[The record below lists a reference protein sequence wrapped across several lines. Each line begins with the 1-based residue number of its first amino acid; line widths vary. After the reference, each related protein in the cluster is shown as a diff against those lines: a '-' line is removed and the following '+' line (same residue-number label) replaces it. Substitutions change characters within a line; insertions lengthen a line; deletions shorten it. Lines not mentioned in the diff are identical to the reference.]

1 MFESSGAVDFSRAG
15 AHLIQDI
22 ELVLVTSTLV
32 ARIFLFQLAYCHSEV
47 HRRDLSV
54 PTGQKLKD
62 CIMDEDV
69 LILGNEI
76 EKKKRLIILQKLS
89 T

>member
-15 AHLIQDI
+15 AHLIQDT

-32 ARIFLFQLAYCHSEV
+32 GGIYFTQFVDCSSEIGCG
-47 HRRDLSV
+47 DLSV
-54 PTGQKLKD
+54 STNQELKN

-69 LILGNEI
+69 LILYARSSND
-76 EKKKRLIILQKLS
+76 LIIMLVPNSK
-89 T
+89 